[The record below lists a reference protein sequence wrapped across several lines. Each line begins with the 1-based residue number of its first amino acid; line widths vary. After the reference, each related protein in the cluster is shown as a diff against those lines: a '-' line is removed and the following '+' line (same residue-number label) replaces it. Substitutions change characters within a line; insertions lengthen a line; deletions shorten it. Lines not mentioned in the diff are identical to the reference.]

1 MIIIDWRKNMLR
13 VFEAF
18 AGYGSQRMALR
29 NIGIEFEVVGIS
41 EIDGDVIQSYA
52 AIHSDFLEKR
62 KHIDNYV
69 PEDKDEMVSY
79 LEEINVPLDYK
90 TFENRAR
97 KLRLPKLKD
106 MYLANKLIN
115 NYGDIQRIDP
125 TTLPDFDLFTYSF
138 PCQDIS
144 VAGYQCGLNED
155 SGTRSSLLWECCK
168 IIETKRP
175 KYLMME
181 NVKNLVGKNHK
192 DNFLKF
198 LDYLESLG
206 YTNNWAILNARD
218 YGIPQNRERVFCI
231 SELESKRDFVFPEP
245 MELRFKLDDILEK
258 NVDEKFYLN
267 NGQVTDKPI
276 KQEYSYCLDSNY
288 WKGTTLQSFLKKRR
302 RQLVTDKVNESGQ
315 YVPRR
320 LTPKETWRLM
330 GVNDEDIDKASQ
342 LVSNTGLYKQSGNS
356 IVVQVL
362 EAIFRQWFIEI
373 PNKKVG
379 LDRWL

>member
-1 MIIIDWRKNMLR
+1 MIR

-41 EIDGDVIQSYA
+41 EIEGDVIQSYA

-62 KHIDNYV
+62 EHIDSYV
-69 PEDKDEMVSY
+69 PEDKEEMISY

-90 TFENRAR
+90 TFENKAK

-115 NYGDIQRIDP
+115 NYGDIQRINP

-206 YTNNWAILNARD
+206 YKNSWAVLNARD
-218 YGIPQNRERVFCI
+218 YGVPQNRERVFCI

-245 MELRFKLDDILEK
+245 TELKFKLDDILEK
-258 NVDEKFYLN
+258 DVDERYYLN
-267 NGQVTDKPI
+267 NGQVMDKPI

-288 WKGTTLQSFLKKRR
+288 WKGATLQSFLKKHR
-302 RQLVTDKVNESGQ
+302 RQLVTDRVNESGQ

-330 GVNDEDIDKASQ
+330 GVNDEDIEKASQ
-342 LVSNTGLYKQSGNS
+342 LVSNTSLYKQSGNS
-356 IVVQVL
+356 IVVPVL
-362 EAIFRQWFIEI
+362 EAIFKQWFIEI

-379 LDRWL
+379 LDRWLDNE

>member
-1 MIIIDWRKNMLR
+1 MLR

-41 EIDGDVIQSYA
+41 EIEGDVIQSYA

-69 PEDKDEMVSY
+69 PEDKEEMISY
-79 LEEINVPLDYK
+79 LEEINVPLDYR
-90 TFENRAR
+90 TFENKAR

-106 MYLANKLIN
+106 MYLANKMIN

-231 SELESKRDFVFPEP
+231 SELKSKRDFVFPEP
-245 MELRFKLDDILEK
+245 IELKFKLEDILEK

-276 KQEYSYCLDSNY
+276 NQECSYCIDSNY
-288 WKGTTLQSFLKKRR
+288 WKGTTLQSFLKKHR
-302 RQLVTDKVNESGQ
+302 RQLVTDKINESGQ

-342 LVSNTGLYKQSGNS
+342 LVSNTSLYKQSGNS
-356 IVVQVL
+356 IVVPVL
-362 EAIFRQWFIEI
+362 EAIFKQWFIEI
-373 PNKKVG
+373 PNKNVG

>member
-1 MIIIDWRKNMLR
+1 MLK

-29 NIGIEFEVVGIS
+29 NIEIEFEVVGIS

-62 KHIDNYV
+62 EHIDNYV
-69 PEDKDEMVSY
+69 PESKEEMISY

-90 TFENRAR
+90 TFENKAR

-125 TTLPDFDLFTYSF
+125 ATLPDFDLFTYSF

-231 SELESKRDFVFPEP
+231 SELKSKRDFVFPEP
-245 MELRFKLDDILEK
+245 IELKFKLDDILEK

-276 KQEYSYCLDSNY
+276 NQEFSYCLDSNY
-288 WKGTTLQSFLKKRR
+288 WKGTTLQSFLKKHR
-302 RQLVTDKVNESGQ
+302 RQLVTDKINESGQ

-342 LVSNTGLYKQSGNS
+342 LVSNTSLYKQSGNS
-356 IVVQVL
+356 IVVPVL

-373 PNKKVG
+373 PNKNVG

>member
-1 MIIIDWRKNMLR
+1 MLR

-41 EIDGDVIQSYA
+41 EIEGDVIQSYA

-69 PEDKDEMVSY
+69 PEDKEEMISY
-79 LEEINVPLDYK
+79 LEEINVPLDYR
-90 TFENRAR
+90 TFENKTR

-231 SELESKRDFVFPEP
+231 SELKSKRDFVFPEP
-245 MELRFKLDDILEK
+245 IELKFKLEDILEK

-276 KQEYSYCLDSNY
+276 NQECSYCIDSNY
-288 WKGTTLQSFLKKRR
+288 WKGTTLQSFLKKHR
-302 RQLVTDKVNESGQ
+302 RQLVTDKINESGQ

-342 LVSNTGLYKQSGNS
+342 LVSNTSLYKQSGNS
-356 IVVQVL
+356 IVVPVL
-362 EAIFRQWFIEI
+362 EAIFKQWFIEI
-373 PNKKVG
+373 PNKNVG

>member
-1 MIIIDWRKNMLR
+1 MLR

-41 EIDGDVIQSYA
+41 EIGGDVIQSYA

-69 PEDKDEMVSY
+69 PEDKEEMISY
-79 LEEINVPLDYK
+79 LEEINVPLDYR
-90 TFENRAR
+90 TFENKAR

-231 SELESKRDFVFPEP
+231 SELKSKRDFVFPEP
-245 MELRFKLDDILEK
+245 IELKFKLEDILEK

-276 KQEYSYCLDSNY
+276 NQECSYCIDSNY
-288 WKGTTLQSFLKKRR
+288 WKGTTLQSFLKKHR
-302 RQLVTDKVNESGQ
+302 RQLVTDKINESGQ

-342 LVSNTGLYKQSGNS
+342 LVSNTSLYKQSGNS
-356 IVVQVL
+356 IVVPVL
-362 EAIFRQWFIEI
+362 EAIFKQWFIEI
-373 PNKKVG
+373 PNKNVG

>member
-1 MIIIDWRKNMLR
+1 MLR

-41 EIDGDVIQSYA
+41 EIEGDVIQSYA

-69 PEDKDEMVSY
+69 PEDKDEMISY

-144 VAGYQCGLNED
+144 VAGFQCGLNED

-231 SELESKRDFVFPEP
+231 SELESKRNFVFPEP
-245 MELRFKLDDILEK
+245 TELKFKLEDILEK
-258 NVDEKFYLN
+258 DVDEKFYLN

-288 WKGTTLQSFLKKRR
+288 WKGTTLQSFLKKHR

-342 LVSNTGLYKQSGNS
+342 LVSNTSLYKQSGNS

>member
-1 MIIIDWRKNMLR
+1 MLR

-41 EIDGDVIQSYA
+41 EIEGDVILSYA

-62 KHIDNYV
+62 EHIDDYV
-69 PEDKDEMVSY
+69 PEDKNEMISY

-90 TFENRAR
+90 TFENKAK
-97 KLRLPKLKD
+97 KLKLPKLKD
-106 MYLANKLIN
+106 IYLANKLIN

-192 DNFLKF
+192 ENFLKF

-206 YTNNWAILNARD
+206 YKNSWAVLNARD
-218 YGIPQNRERVFCI
+218 YGVPQNRERVFCI

-245 MELRFKLDDILEK
+245 TELKFKLDDILEK
-258 NVDEKFYLN
+258 DVDERYYLN
-267 NGQVTDKPI
+267 NGQVMDKPI

-288 WKGTTLQSFLKKRR
+288 WKGTTLQSFLKKHR

-330 GVNDEDIDKASQ
+330 GVNDEDIEKASQ
-342 LVSNTGLYKQSGNS
+342 LVSNTSLYKQSGNS
-356 IVVQVL
+356 IVVPVL
-362 EAIFRQWFIEI
+362 EAIFKQWFIEI

-379 LDRWL
+379 LDRWLDNE